1 MINAFS
7 DFFEKYGALSG
18 EAKIAVE
25 SISTHVSLTGNEII
39 LTAGST
45 MRSIYLVLNGSARL
59 YYYHEGKE
67 ITNQFFFEREVI
79 ADMESIYSKKRS
91 NYYIQLLENC
101 RLIEI
106 KYQELEKLYRQH
118 HDLEHVGRMIAIA
131 CYLEENERNRSYQML
146 TAKERYLKLLE
157 THPGA
162 VNRVNLGHISSYI
175 GITQVQLSRI
185 RSELASF

>member
-1 MINAFS
+1 MINTFS
-7 DFFEKYGALSG
+7 DYFEKYGALSG
-18 EAKIAVE
+18 ETKIAVE
-25 SISTHVSLTGNEII
+25 SISTRVSLPGNEKI

-67 ITNQFFFEREVI
+67 ITNEFFFEGEVI

-101 RLIEI
+101 QLIEI
-106 KYQELEKLYRQH
+106 KYPELEKLYRQH

-131 CYLEENERNRSYQML
+131 CYLEENKRNRSYQML

-157 THPGA
+157 THPDA